1 MVAIDLYIIM
11 AISLVVMVKFSD
23 ITITNVIK
31 ISKLTGIASMTM
43 GFILLAFIT
52 SLPELAVVITS
63 SLKGEAVVGISTL
76 FGSNIADLVI
86 LGIISLFVTF
96 NIPIEDRKSMTQ
108 VILVTS
114 MIAFFAF
121 VLGSIGLIFGVFS
134 VIIFYLISKPIVYEG
149 VPEKYEIRT
158 VEILKSGAMILLGL
172 TVVLVSAA
180 VVTDTTIA
188 IAQSLNIRESFLGAS
203 VIAIS
208 TSLPEL
214 IVSLSAMRKGNINLV
229 VGNILGS
236 LMVNLT
242 LLLGLAS
249 ILSTISLDAPIRIS
263 IGMLLVVNAIFLL
276 MMQTKFTKKQG
287 VILIGLYFIFLFI
300 LYGVSV

>member
-1 MVAIDLYIIM
+1 MVAIDLYVILV
-11 AISLVVMVKFSD
+11 ISLAVMVKFSD
-23 ITITNVIK
+23 MTITNVIK

-63 SLKGEAVVGISTL
+63 SLKGEAVVGVSTL
-76 FGSNIADLVI
+76 FGSNIVDLVI

-96 NIPIEDRKSMTQ
+96 NIPIEDRKSMVQ

-114 MIAFFAF
+114 ALAFFAL

-134 VIIFYLISKPIVYEG
+134 IMIFYLISKPIVYEG
-149 VPEKYEIRT
+149 VPEEFEIRT
-158 VEILKSGAMILLGL
+158 IEILKSGAVILLGL
-172 TVVLVSAA
+172 AVVLVAA
-180 VVTDTTIA
+180 FVVTDTTIA
-188 IAQSLNIRESFLGAS
+188 IARSLNIYESFLGAS
-203 VIAIS
+203 IIAIS

-214 IVSLSAMRKGNINLV
+214 IVSLSAMRKGNISLV

-249 ILSTISLDAPIRIS
+249 VLSTITFDPPIRIS
-263 IGMLLVVNAIFLL
+263 IGMLLVVNAVFLA
-276 MMQTKFTKKQG
+276 MMQTKFTKKHG
-287 VILIGLYFIFLFI
+287 AILIGLYFIFLFL
-300 LYGVSV
+300 LYGVSA